1 MIILQRTIHL
11 ARDMLNL
18 LKKAALVAAGTGF
31 SVLGLVGIL
40 LPLIPGTPFLLIAGV
55 CFYKAF
61 SR

>member
-1 MIILQRTIHL
+1 
-11 ARDMLNL
+11 MLNL